1 MNTGLWYTG
10 APLDRVSNRREDRD
24 WLAEVLRAR
33 ETRIVPVWRSQNLV
47 HNEEDRAL
55 LPTVEEAGD
64 LLELGRHISVLG
76 VRDGVA
82 YVGVDLSHLE
92 DPYQHPLI
100 DAQGAFED
108 LRKVGPVIAREEGA
122 ILAHARGL
130 MHWHSRHGFCGACGS
145 PTEITHAGHQRNCT
159 NPDCRTSHFPRTD
172 PAVIMLVTR
181 GEMCLLGRTHNFRPN
196 MYSTLAG
203 FVEPG
208 ESLEEAVEREVYEEV
223 GIPVEDVRYMGS
235 QPWPFPCSLM
245 LGFHA
250 EARSTELRID
260 PVELEDARWLTREQ
274 VENPRELGIS
284 MPRGDSIAFR
294 LIRAWLEGAS
304 ELR

>member
-1 MNTGLWYTG
+1 MPGTSAT
-10 APLDRVSNRREDRD
+10 APIPN
-24 WLAEVLRAR
+24 
-33 ETRIVPVWRSQNLV
+33 
-47 HNEEDRAL
+47 
-55 LPTVEEAGD
+55 AG
-64 LLELGRHISVLG
+64 
-76 VRDGVA
+76 
-82 YVGVDLSHLE
+82 
-92 DPYQHPLI
+92 
-100 DAQGAFED
+100 
-108 LRKVGPVIAREEGA
+108 
-122 ILAHARGL
+122 
-130 MHWHSRHGFCGACGS
+130 
-145 PTEITHAGHQRNCT
+145 
-159 NPDCRTSHFPRTD
+159 RTD

-208 ESLEEAVEREVYEEV
+208 ESLEEAVAREVYEEV

-235 QPWPFPCSLM
+235 QPWPFPSSLM

-250 EARSTELRID
+250 QARSTELRID

>member
-1 MNTGLWYTG
+1 ARADSGRRYAHASGSHDRARAHVPLKTARNDCRHLCATYYAVVAQEDGCDMNTGLWYTG

-122 ILAHARGL
+122 ILAHAQGL
-130 MHWHSRHGFCGACGS
+130 MH
-145 PTEITHAGHQRNCT
+145 
-159 NPDCRTSHFPRTD
+159 
-172 PAVIMLVTR
+172 
-181 GEMCLLGRTHNFRPN
+181 
-196 MYSTLAG
+196 
-203 FVEPG
+203 
-208 ESLEEAVEREVYEEV
+208 
-223 GIPVEDVRYMGS
+223 
-235 QPWPFPCSLM
+235 
-245 LGFHA
+245 
-250 EARSTELRID
+250 
-260 PVELEDARWLTREQ
+260 
-274 VENPRELGIS
+274 
-284 MPRGDSIAFR
+284 
-294 LIRAWLEGAS
+294 
-304 ELR
+304 